1 MRHFALLSALVLT
14 NAVFAGAQ
22 DAQGPTPQPGQIDTK
37 APEKAKNAD
46 AVYGKIKAVTAGQKV
61 VIDVDKGR
69 DKTFN
74 LADSKVAVR
83 LAEGLAVGDPVK
95 IIETKAKGNHTV
107 DIVRNVDAGGE
118 QRSRTADSA
127 PQK

>member
-14 NAVFAGAQ
+14 SAVFAGAQ
-22 DAQGPTPQPGQIDTK
+22 EAQGPTPQPDQIDTK

-46 AVYGKIKAVTAGQKV
+46 AVYGRIKTVTTGQKV

-74 LADSKVAVR
+74 LADSKVVVR
-83 LAEGLAVGDPVK
+83 IAEGLAVGDPVK
-95 IIETKAKGNHTV
+95 VIETKTKGNHTV
-107 DIVRNVDAGGE
+107 DIVRNTESGGE
-118 QRSRTADSA
+118 QRSRSADSA